1 MIVFIYAVTLFG
13 WVDIELESVTAK
25 FVSVSLYF
33 LGGRIKL
40 SVYKDDITKQRV
52 DVIVNAANRE
62 LQHDGGVAADILAKG
77 GRTISEESQ
86 AIIRTRGFL
95 KDGEAVVTNSGKLPC
110 KAVVHVVGPMY
121 KDVGAKKS
129 KKILRRA
136 CLNIFAETEKLNL
149 TSMALPAIGTG
160 IHGMP
165 KDGCAEVMFNAVEE
179 YASQGDVR
187 NKKITDIRFVNIGG
201 PLVQAFS
208 KEFKNRYGGDN
219 PERCSR
225 EKETGGGNSGRSS
238 STAGAEVGG
247 RSIVWSSRGSGQS
260 RDNPYSTLNPKDEGI
275 DDYDQRSFSTSAANS
290 HLPQMNPSDHLL
302 NSYSKVVKG
311 NIRGH
316 DMRLLK
322 DQQPQGNEEKEG
334 GDCVNDEKQEKGKG
348 YKSYDLMQGVLEIS
362 FGGFAIFGIGFHI
375 KKLHFFNFCVFCAN

>member
-1 MIVFIYAVTLFG
+1 MSI
-13 WVDIELESVTAK
+13 
-25 FVSVSLYF
+25 
-33 LGGRIKL
+33 
-40 SVYKDDITKQRV
+40 YKDDITKQRV

-62 LQHDGGVAADILAKG
+62 LQHDEGVAAAILAKG
-77 GRTISEESQ
+77 GRTINEESQ
-86 AIIRTRGFL
+86 AIIKTRGFL

-110 KAVVHVVGPMY
+110 KAVVHAVGPRWN
-121 KDVGAKKS
+121 DVDVKKS

-149 TSMALPAIGTG
+149 TSMALPAICTC

-165 KDGCAEVMFNAVEE
+165 KDVCAEVMFNAVEE
-179 YASQGDVR
+179 YARQGDVR
-187 NKKITDIRFVNIGG
+187 NKKITDIRFVNIGD

-238 STAGAEVGG
+238 STAGAEGG

-290 HLPQMNPSDHLL
+290 HLPQMNPSDDLL

-322 DQQPQGNEEKEG
+322 DQQPQGHEEKEG
-334 GDCVNDEKQEKGKG
+334 GDCVNDEKQENGK
-348 YKSYDLMQGVLEIS
+348 
-362 FGGFAIFGIGFHI
+362 
-375 KKLHFFNFCVFCAN
+375 